1 MRFVS
6 LFLGLVLSV
15 VLGVCHGQTI
25 VDVNQAPLNFDQPIV
40 LDAGNGAT
48 NGGDDDD
55 DDDDDN
61 GGSSAIGEGA
71 VLLYEDIFNEGGVVF
86 DALVTFASIDGGVC
100 SDYDNTSST
109 QNNIPRWFSPRFTW
123 NSGGGQAVIDIAFIA
138 SGSANAPIA
147 VAFDEFLLNSYDLD
161 GGVISSGAAG
171 QFTDLEQFESFTLG
185 ENSTLTV
192 SEIEGFTRFQSAFNQ
207 ATDADSDETRVYARF
222 GEVSNMSLRLGASGS
237 GLAYYFL
244 DFSEGLTWV
253 TEPDPELNEFEA
265 TCAGS
270 ELTLTGDFLESV
282 TGIAIG
288 DVAVDAFDILND
300 NEIALVIP
308 EGVSEGEVD
317 VTLTAYGE
325 SFVFSGL
332 NILVLD
338 ECGVCG
344 GEGIAE
350 GECDCDGNVLDEC
363 GMCGGEGIA
372 EGACDCDGN
381 VLDECG
387 VCGGDGIAE
396 GACDCDGTLIDEC
409 GVCGGEGG
417 TTWYA
422 DVDGDGKGDCE
433 EVLVSCEQPEGYVL
447 ECGDACPEDPSKYD
461 PGFCGCGM
469 VEFFAHGEVVCAEIC
484 CPDGD
489 CPGPEDLCGL
499 GTVWDPDCQQCICTS
514 PTCYGDI
521 NLDGVIQLNDLL
533 DLLGVYGTSCDD
545 E

>member
-1 MRFVS
+1 MRFLS
-6 LFLGLVLSV
+6 QLLSLVLCL
-15 VLGVCHGQTI
+15 VLGIGHAQTI
-25 VDVNQAPLNFDQPIV
+25 VDVNQSPLNFDQPIV
-40 LDAGNGAT
+40 LDAGAGVT
-48 NGGDDDD
+48 DSSDDDDDD

-61 GGSSAIGEGA
+61 GDSNAIGEGA
-71 VLLYEDIFNEGGVVF
+71 VLLYEDVFNEGGVMF
-86 DALVTFASIDGGVC
+86 DALVTFVSIDGGVC

-123 NSGGGQAVIDIAFIA
+123 NSGGGQAVIDIAFIE
-138 SGSANAPIA
+138 SGSANAPIP
-147 VAFDEFLLNSYDLD
+147 VAFDAFLLNSYDLD

-171 QFTDLEQFESFTLG
+171 QFTDLEQYESYTLG
-185 ENSTLTV
+185 ENSTLNV
-192 SEIEGFTRFQSAFNQ
+192 SEIDGFTRFQSAFNQ
-207 ATDADSDETRVYARF
+207 ATDAESDETRVYARF
-222 GEVSNMSLRLGASGS
+222 GVVSNMSVRLGASGS

-265 TCAGS
+265 GCVGS
-270 ELTLTGDFLESV
+270 EITLTGDFLESV
-282 TGIAIG
+282 TGVAIG
-288 DVAVDAFDILND
+288 DVSVDAFDIVND
-300 NEIALVIP
+300 NEIVLVVP
-308 EGVSEGEVD
+308 EGVSGGEVD
-317 VTLTAYGE
+317 VTLTAYGA
-325 SFVFSGL
+325 SFVFTGL
-332 NILVLD
+332 DILVFD

-350 GECDCDGNVLDEC
+350 GS
-363 GMCGGEGIA
+363 
-372 EGACDCDGN
+372 
-381 VLDECG
+381 
-387 VCGGDGIAE
+387 
-396 GACDCDGTLIDEC
+396 CDCDGTLPDEC

-447 ECGDACPEDPSKYD
+447 ECGDACPEDPSKFD

-469 VEFFAHGEVVCAEIC
+469 VEFFAHGDVVCAEIC

-499 GTVWDPDCQQCICTS
+499 GTVWDPECQQCICTG

-533 DLLGVYGTSCDD
+533 DLLGVYGTSCED

>member
-1 MRFVS
+1 MRFLS
-6 LFLGLVLSV
+6 QLLCLVLCL
-15 VLGVCHGQTI
+15 VLGVGHAQTI
-25 VDVNQAPLNFDQPIV
+25 VDVNQSPLNFDQPIV
-40 LDAGNGAT
+40 LDAGAGVND
-48 NGGDDDD
+48 NSDDDEDDDDD

-61 GGSSAIGEGA
+61 GDSNAIGEGA
-71 VLLYEDIFNEGGVVF
+71 VLLYEDVFNEGGVMF
-86 DALVTFASIDGGVC
+86 DALVTFVSIDGGVC

-123 NSGGGQAVIDIAFIA
+123 NSGGGQAVIDIAFIE
-138 SGSANAPIA
+138 SGSANAPIP
-147 VAFDEFLLNSYDLD
+147 VAFDAFLLNSYDLD

-171 QFTDLEQFESFTLG
+171 QFTDLEQFESYTLG

-192 SEIEGFTRFQSAFNQ
+192 SEIDGFTRFQSAFNQ
-207 ATDADSDETRVYARF
+207 ATDAESDETRVYARF
-222 GEVSNMSLRLGASGS
+222 GVVSNMSVRLGASGS

-253 TEPDPELNEFEA
+253 TEPDPELNEIEA

-288 DVAVDAFDILND
+288 EVAVGAFDIVND
-300 NEIALVIP
+300 NEIALVVP
-308 EGVSEGEVD
+308 EEVSEGEVD
-317 VTLTAYGE
+317 VTLTAYGA

-332 NILVLD
+332 DILVRD

-344 GEGIAE
+344 GEGIS
-350 GECDCDGNVLDEC
+350 
-363 GMCGGEGIA
+363 
-372 EGACDCDGN
+372 EGACDC
-381 VLDECG
+381 E
-387 VCGGDGIAE
+387 
-396 GACDCDGTLIDEC
+396 GTLFDEC

-417 TTWYA
+417 TTWFA

-447 ECGDACPEDPSKYD
+447 ECGDACPEDPSKFD

-469 VEFFAHGEVVCAEIC
+469 VEFFAHGNVVCAEIC

-499 GTVWDPDCQQCICTS
+499 GTVWDPECQQCICTG

-521 NLDGVIQLNDLL
+521 NLDGIIQLNDLL
-533 DLLGVYGTSCDD
+533 DLLGVYGTSCGD